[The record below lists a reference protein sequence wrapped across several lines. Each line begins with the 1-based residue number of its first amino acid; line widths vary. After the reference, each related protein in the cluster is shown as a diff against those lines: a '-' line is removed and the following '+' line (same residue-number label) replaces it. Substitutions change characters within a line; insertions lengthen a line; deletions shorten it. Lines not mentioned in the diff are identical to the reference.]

1 MKGNISWLSAI
12 INVNFYGLPKYLFDI
27 CIMWINRYLRKSISD
42 ELVKGQKLIVLYGA
56 RQTGK
61 TSLLSSITNE
71 LPYRTVRVNADQAR
85 YQEVFTGQDLRKMQ
99 DLVEGYE
106 LLFID
111 EGQKIP
117 DLGIH
122 LKILHDEIPSL
133 RVVVTGSSSFDL
145 ATKIGE
151 PMTGRKRVFTLF
163 PLSQEEMGSTHNSFE
178 LKQLLDDFLVFGS
191 YPEVLTQSNR
201 NDRFE
206 VLREIGESYLMKDI
220 IEIGQIRHI
229 QKAYQMLKLLAFQI
243 GSEVSIHE
251 LSQSLKLN
259 HETVE
264 SYIGLFEKAF
274 VLFRLGGFSRNLR
287 NEIKKSSKIYFWDTG
302 IRNYLIGNLNRLDQR
317 NDSGALF
324 ENFLIAER
332 MKWLNNHRSLANSY
346 FWRLYTGAEIDYV
359 EERQGAL
366 AGYEIKWRKGSFR
379 VPKSWTETYKAEVQL
394 LNQENY
400 LDFIK

>member
-1 MKGNISWLSAI
+1 
-12 INVNFYGLPKYLFDI
+12 
-27 CIMWINRYLRKSISD
+27 MWIKRYLRKSISN
-42 ELVKGQKLIVLYGA
+42 ELIKGQKLVVLYGA

-61 TSLLSSITNE
+61 TSLLTSITKE
-71 LPYRTVRVNADQAR
+71 LPYKTVRVNADQAR
-85 YQEVFTGQDLRKMQ
+85 YQEVFSGQDLRKMR

-122 LKILHDEIPSL
+122 LKILHDELPFL
-133 RVVVTGSSSFDL
+133 RIVVTGSSSFDL
-145 ATKIGE
+145 ATKLGE

-163 PLSQEEMGSTHNSFE
+163 PLCQEEMGSLYNSFE
-178 LKQLLDDFLVFGS
+178 LKELLDDFLVFGS
-191 YPEVLTQSNR
+191 YPEVYTQSNR

-220 IEIGQIRHI
+220 IEVSQIRHI
-229 QKAYQMLKLLAFQI
+229 QKAYQLLKLLAFQI

-302 IRNYLIGNLNRLDQR
+302 IRNYLIGNVNRLDQR
-317 NDSGALF
+317 NDAGALF

-332 MKWLNNHRSLANSY
+332 QKWLKNHRALSNSY

-359 EERQGAL
+359 EENQGVL
-366 AGYEIKWRKGSFR
+366 TGFEIKWGKKNLRI
-379 VPKSWTETYKAEVQL
+379 PKSWTDTYKADVQL
-394 LNQENY
+394 LNRENY

>member
-1 MKGNISWLSAI
+1 
-12 INVNFYGLPKYLFDI
+12 
-27 CIMWINRYLRKSISD
+27 MWIKRYLRKSILD
-42 ELVKGQKLIVLYGA
+42 ELIKGQKLVVLYGA

-61 TSLLSSITNE
+61 TSLLTSITDE
-71 LPYRTVRVNADQAR
+71 LPYRTIRVNADQAK
-85 YQEVFTGQDLRKMQ
+85 YQEVFSGQDLRKMH

-122 LKILHDEIPSL
+122 LKILHDELPSL
-133 RVVVTGSSSFDL
+133 RIVVTGSSSFDL
-145 ATKIGE
+145 ATKLGE
-151 PMTGRKRVFTLF
+151 PMTGRKRVYTLF
-163 PLSQEEMGSTHNSFE
+163 PPSQEEMRSMYNPFE
-178 LKQLLDDFLVFGS
+178 LKDRLGNFMVFGS
-191 YPEVLTQSNR
+191 YPEVLVQSNR
-201 NDRFE
+201 DDRFE
-206 VLREIGESYLMKDI
+206 ALREISDSYLMKDI
-220 IEIGQIRHI
+220 IEISQIRHV
-229 QKAYQMLKLLAFQI
+229 QKAYQLLKLLAYQI

-264 SYIGLFEKAF
+264 SYIGLFERAF

-302 IRNYLIGNLNRLDQR
+302 IRNYLIGNMNRIDQR
-317 NDSGALF
+317 DDLGAIF

-332 MKWLNNHRSLANSY
+332 QKWVYNHRSLMNSY

-359 EERQGAL
+359 EENNGEL
-366 AGYEIKWRKGSFR
+366 SGYEIKWGKGKIR
-379 VPKSWTETYKAEVQL
+379 APKSWTATYNADVKL
-394 LNQENY
+394 INRENY
-400 LDFIK
+400 LDFIS

>member
-1 MKGNISWLSAI
+1 
-12 INVNFYGLPKYLFDI
+12 
-27 CIMWINRYLRKSISD
+27 MWIRRYLRKSIQD
-42 ELVKGQKLIVLYGA
+42 ELIKGQKLVVLYGA

-61 TSLLSSITNE
+61 TSLLVKITEE
-71 LPYRTVRVNADQAR
+71 LPYRTVRVNADQTK
-85 YQEVFTGQDLRKMQ
+85 YQEVFSGQDLKKMQ

-122 LKILHDEIPSL
+122 LKILHDETPSL
-133 RVVVTGSSSFDL
+133 RIVVTGSSSFDL
-145 ATKIGE
+145 ATKLGE

-163 PLSQEEMGSTHNSFE
+163 PLSQEEMASLYNPFE
-178 LKQLLDDFLVFGS
+178 LKEHLSDFMIFGS
-191 YPEVLTQSNR
+191 YPEVLIQSNR
-201 NDRFE
+201 DDRFE
-206 VLREIGESYLMKDI
+206 ALREISDSYLMKDI
-220 IEIGQIRHI
+220 IEISQIRHV
-229 QKAYQMLKLLAFQI
+229 QKAYQLLKLLAFQI

-274 VLFRLGGFSRNLR
+274 VIFRLGGFSRNLR

-302 IRNYLIGNLNRLDQR
+302 IRNYLIGNMNRRDQR
-317 NDSGALF
+317 NDLGALF

-332 MKWLNNHRSLANSY
+332 QKWLYNHRSLSNSY

-359 EERQGAL
+359 EENQGELTAF
-366 AGYEIKWRKGSFR
+366 EIKWGQGKIRA
-379 VPKSWTETYKAEVQL
+379 PKSWIETYKADVKL
-394 LNQENY
+394 LNQKNY

>member
-1 MKGNISWLSAI
+1 
-12 INVNFYGLPKYLFDI
+12 
-27 CIMWINRYLRKSISD
+27 MWINRYLRKSISE
-42 ELVKGQKLIVLYGA
+42 ELIKGQKLVVLYGA

-61 TSLLSSITNE
+61 TSLLTSITKE
-71 LPYRTVRVNADQAR
+71 LPYKTIRANADQAR
-85 YQEVFTGQDLRKMQ
+85 YQEVFSGQDLKKMR
-99 DLVEGYE
+99 DLVEGYD

-122 LKILHDEIPSL
+122 LKILHDELPSL

-145 ATKIGE
+145 ATKLGE

-163 PLSQEEMGSTHNSFE
+163 PLSQEEMGSMHNSFE

-201 NDRFE
+201 NERFE

-229 QKAYQMLKLLAFQI
+229 QKAYQLLKLLAFQV
-243 GSEVSIHE
+243 GYEVSIHE

-264 SYIGLFEKAF
+264 SYIGLFEKAK

-302 IRNYLIGNLNRLDQR
+302 IRNYLIGNVNRLDQR
-317 NDSGALF
+317 NDSGTLF

-332 MKWLNNHRSLANSY
+332 LKWLNNHRFLANSY

-359 EERQGAL
+359 EENQGVL
-366 AGYEIKWRKGSFR
+366 TGYEIKWGKGSIR
-379 VPKSWTETYKAEVQL
+379 IPKSWTETYKADVQL
-394 LNQENY
+394 LNRQNY

>member
-1 MKGNISWLSAI
+1 M
-12 INVNFYGLPKYLFDI
+12 
-27 CIMWINRYLRKSISD
+27 RESISD
-42 ELVKGQKLIVLYGA
+42 ELVKGQKLVVLYGA

-61 TSLLSSITNE
+61 TSLLSSITDE
-71 LPYRTVRVNADQAR
+71 LPYKTVRVNADQAR
-85 YQEVFTGQDLRKMQ
+85 YQEVFSGQDLRKMQ

-122 LKILHDEIPSL
+122 LKILHDELPSL

-151 PMTGRKRVFTLF
+151 PMTGRKRVFILF
-163 PLSQEEMGSTHNSFE
+163 PLSQEEMGSMHNSFE

-201 NDRFE
+201 NDRLE

-220 IEIGQIRHI
+220 IEIGQIRHT
-229 QKAYQMLKLLAFQI
+229 QKAYQLLKLLAFQV

-332 MKWLNNHRSLANSY
+332 QKWINNHRSLANSY

-359 EERQGAL
+359 EENQGAL
-366 AGYEIKWRKGSFR
+366 TGYEIKWRKGSIR
-379 VPKSWTETYKAEVQL
+379 VPKSWTETYKADVRL

>member
-1 MKGNISWLSAI
+1 
-12 INVNFYGLPKYLFDI
+12 
-27 CIMWINRYLRKSISD
+27 MWIKRYLRKSIQD
-42 ELVKGQKLIVLYGA
+42 ELIKGQKLVVLYGA

-61 TSLLSSITNE
+61 TSLLVKITEE
-71 LPYRTVRVNADQAR
+71 LPYRTVRVNADQTK
-85 YQEVFTGQDLRKMQ
+85 YQEVFSGQDLKKMQ

-122 LKILHDEIPSL
+122 LKILHDEMPSL
-133 RVVVTGSSSFDL
+133 RIVVTGSSSFDL
-145 ATKIGE
+145 ATKLGE

-163 PLSQEEMGSTHNSFE
+163 PLSQEEMASLYNPFE
-178 LKQLLDDFLVFGS
+178 LKEHLSDFMIFGS
-191 YPEVLTQSNR
+191 YPEVLIQSNR
-201 NDRFE
+201 DDRFKA
-206 VLREIGESYLMKDI
+206 LREISDSYLMKDI
-220 IEIGQIRHI
+220 IEISQIRHV
-229 QKAYQMLKLLAFQI
+229 QKAYQLLKLLAFQI

-274 VLFRLGGFSRNLR
+274 VIFRLGGFSRNLR
-287 NEIKKSSKIYFWDTG
+287 NEIKKSSKIYFWDVG
-302 IRNYLIGNLNRLDQR
+302 IRNYLIGNMNRRDQR
-317 NDSGALF
+317 NDLGALF

-332 MKWLNNHRSLANSY
+332 QKWLFNHRSLSNSY

-359 EERQGAL
+359 EENQGAL
-366 AGYEIKWRKGSFR
+366 TGYEIKWGRGKIR
-379 VPKSWTETYKAEVQL
+379 VPKSWVETYKADVKL
-394 LNQENY
+394 LNRDNY

>member
-1 MKGNISWLSAI
+1 
-12 INVNFYGLPKYLFDI
+12 
-27 CIMWINRYLRKSISD
+27 MWIK
-42 ELVKGQKLIVLYGA
+42 LVVLYGA

-61 TSLLSSITNE
+61 TSLLTSITKE
-71 LPYRTVRVNADQAR
+71 LPYKTVRVNADQAR
-85 YQEVFTGQDLRKMQ
+85 FQEVFSGQDLKKML

-122 LKILHDEIPSL
+122 LKILHDELPSL

-145 ATKIGE
+145 STKLGE

-163 PLSQEEMGSTHNSFE
+163 PLSQEEMGSMHNSFE
-178 LKQLLDDFLVFGS
+178 LKQRLDDFLVFGS

-201 NDRFE
+201 NERFE

-229 QKAYQMLKLLAFQI
+229 QKAYQLLKLLAFQV

-302 IRNYLIGNLNRLDQR
+302 IRNYLIGNVNRLDQR

-332 MKWLNNHRSLANSY
+332 QKWLNNHRFLANSY

-359 EERQGAL
+359 EENQGVL
-366 AGYEIKWRKGSFR
+366 TGYEIKWGKGSIR
-379 VPKSWTETYKAEVQL
+379 IPKSWKETYKADVQL
-394 LNQENY
+394 LNRENY

>member
-1 MKGNISWLSAI
+1 
-12 INVNFYGLPKYLFDI
+12 
-27 CIMWINRYLRKSISD
+27 
-42 ELVKGQKLIVLYGA
+42 VLYGA

-61 TSLLSSITNE
+61 TSLLTSITDE
-71 LPYRTVRVNADQAR
+71 LSYRTIRVNADQAR
-85 YQEVFTGQDLRKMQ
+85 YQEVFSGQDLRKMH

-122 LKILHDEIPSL
+122 LKILNDELPSL
-133 RVVVTGSSSFDL
+133 RIVVTGSSSFDL
-145 ATKIGE
+145 ATKLGE
-151 PMTGRKRVFTLF
+151 PMTGRKRVYTLF
-163 PLSQEEMGSTHNSFE
+163 PPSQEEMRSMYNPFE
-178 LKQLLDDFLVFGS
+178 LKDRLGNFMVFGS
-191 YPEVLTQSNR
+191 YPEVLVQSNR
-201 NDRFE
+201 DDRFE
-206 VLREIGESYLMKDI
+206 ALREISDSYLMKDI
-220 IEIGQIRHI
+220 IEISQIRHV
-229 QKAYQMLKLLAFQI
+229 QKAYQLLKLLAYQI

-264 SYIGLFEKAF
+264 SYIGLFERAF

-302 IRNYLIGNLNRLDQR
+302 IRNYLIGNMNRIDQR
-317 NDSGALF
+317 DDLGAIF

-332 MKWLNNHRSLANSY
+332 QKWVYNHRSLMNSY

-359 EERQGAL
+359 EESNGEL
-366 AGYEIKWRKGSFR
+366 SGYEIKWGKGKIR
-379 VPKSWTETYKAEVQL
+379 APKSWTATYNADVKL
-394 LNQENY
+394 INKENY
-400 LDFIK
+400 LDFIS

>member
-1 MKGNISWLSAI
+1 
-12 INVNFYGLPKYLFDI
+12 
-27 CIMWINRYLRKSISD
+27 MWIKRYLRKSISE
-42 ELVKGQKLIVLYGA
+42 ELVKGQKLVVLYGA

-61 TSLLSSITNE
+61 TSLLNSISDE
-71 LPYRTVRVNADQAR
+71 LPYKTVRVNADQAR
-85 YQEVFTGQDLRKMQ
+85 YQEVFSGQDLRKMQ

-122 LKILHDEIPSL
+122 LKILHDELPSL
-133 RVVVTGSSSFDL
+133 RIVVTGSSSFDL

-163 PLSQEEMGSTHNSFE
+163 PLSQEEMGSMHNSFE
-178 LKQLLDDFLVFGS
+178 LKQLLDDFLIFGS

-201 NDRFE
+201 NDKFE

-229 QKAYQMLKLLAFQI
+229 QKAYQLLKLLAFQV
-243 GSEVSIHE
+243 GSEVSINE
-251 LSQSLKLN
+251 LSQSLQLN

-274 VLFRLGGFSRNLR
+274 VLFRSGGFSRNLR

-302 IRNYLIGNLNRLDQR
+302 IRNYLIGNFNRLDQR

-332 MKWLNNHRSLANSY
+332 QKWLNNHRSLANSY

-359 EERQGAL
+359 EENQGVL
-366 AGYEIKWRKGSFR
+366 TGYEIKWRKENFR
-379 VPKSWTETYKAEVQL
+379 APKSWTDTYKADVQL

>member
-1 MKGNISWLSAI
+1 MVWQI
-12 INVNFYGLPKYLFDI
+12 FYDI
-27 CIMWINRYLRKSISD
+27 CSMWIKRYLRKSISD
-42 ELVKGQKLIVLYGA
+42 ELVKGQKLVVLYGA

-61 TSLLSSITNE
+61 TSLLSSITDE
-71 LPYRTVRVNADQAR
+71 LPYKSVRVNADQAR
-85 YQEVFTGQDLRKMQ
+85 YQEVFSGQDLRKMQ

-122 LKILHDEIPSL
+122 LKILHDELPSL
-133 RVVVTGSSSFDL
+133 RIVVTGSSSFDL
-145 ATKIGE
+145 ATKTGE

-163 PLSQEEMGSTHNSFE
+163 PLSQEEMGSMHNSFE
-178 LKQLLDDFLVFGS
+178 LKQLLDDFLVYGS
-191 YPEVLTQSNR
+191 YPEVLTQTNR

-229 QKAYQMLKLLAFQI
+229 QKAYQLLKLLAFQV

-264 SYIGLFEKAF
+264 SYIGLFEKSF

-302 IRNYLIGNLNRLDQR
+302 IRNYLIGNVNRLDQR

-332 MKWLNNHRSLANSY
+332 QKWLNNHRSLANSY

-359 EERQGAL
+359 EEDQGAL
-366 AGYEIKWRKGSFR
+366 TGYEIKWRKERIR
-379 VPKSWTETYKAEVQL
+379 VPKSWTETYKADVQL
-394 LNQENY
+394 LNYENY

>member
-1 MKGNISWLSAI
+1 
-12 INVNFYGLPKYLFDI
+12 
-27 CIMWINRYLRKSISD
+27 MWIKRYLRKSISD
-42 ELVKGQKLIVLYGA
+42 ELIRGQKLVVMFGA

-61 TSLLSSITNE
+61 TSLLTNITNE
-71 LPYRTVRVNADQAR
+71 LPYKTVRVNADQAR
-85 YQEVFTGQDLRKMQ
+85 YQEVFTGQDLRKMR

-122 LKILHDEIPSL
+122 LKILHDELPSL
-133 RVVVTGSSSFDL
+133 RIVVTGSSSFDL
-145 ATKIGE
+145 ATKLGE

-163 PLSQEEMGSTHNSFE
+163 PLSQEEMNSLYNSFE
-178 LKQLLDDFLVFGS
+178 LKDLLDDFLVFGS

-206 VLREIGESYLMKDI
+206 TLREISESYLMKDI
-220 IEIGQIRHI
+220 IEISQIRHI
-229 QKAYQMLKLLAFQI
+229 QKAYQLLKLLAFQV

-287 NEIKKSSKIYFWDTG
+287 NEIKKSNKIYFWDTG

-317 NDSGALF
+317 NDSEALF

-332 MKWLNNHRSLANSY
+332 QKWLNNHRSLANSY

-359 EERQGAL
+359 EENQGIL
-366 AGYEIKWRKGSFR
+366 TGYEIKWGKKGIR
-379 VPKSWTETYKAEVQL
+379 IPKSWTDSYKADVQL
-394 LNQENY
+394 LNRENY

>member
-1 MKGNISWLSAI
+1 MWL
-12 INVNFYGLPKYLFDI
+12 K
-27 CIMWINRYLRKSISD
+27 RYLRNTISD
-42 ELVKGQKLIVLYGA
+42 ELVKGQKLVVLYGA

-61 TSLLSSITNE
+61 TSLLTSITDE
-71 LPYRTVRVNADQAR
+71 LPYKTVRVNADQAR
-85 YQEVFTGQDLRKMQ
+85 YQEVFSGQDLRKMR

-106 LLFID
+106 MLFID

-122 LKILHDEIPSL
+122 LKILHDELPSL
-133 RVVVTGSSSFDL
+133 RIVVTGSSSFDL

-163 PLSQEEMGSTHNSFE
+163 PLSQEEMGSMHNSFE
-178 LKQLLDDFLVFGS
+178 LKKLLDDFLVFGS

-206 VLREIGESYLMKDI
+206 VLKEIGESYLMKDI
-220 IEIGQIRHI
+220 IEISQIRHI
-229 QKAYQMLKLLAFQI
+229 QKAYQLLKLLAFQV

-317 NDSGALF
+317 NDAGALF

-332 MKWLNNHRSLANSY
+332 QKWLNNHRSLANSY

-359 EERQGAL
+359 EENQGVL
-366 AGYEIKWRKGSFR
+366 TGYEIKWGKRSIR
-379 VPKSWTETYKAEVQL
+379 VPKSWTETYKADVQL
-394 LNQENY
+394 LNRENY